1 MLIFQTIKTKKN
13 MSNLKSAIL
22 GMAVGDALG
31 VPVEFMSRQELKKD
45 PVISMRAY
53 GTHGQPIGT
62 WSDDSTMAFCLMETL
77 AKGYDLWDLATRFL
91 NWYRH
96 SYWTPHGD
104 VFDMGNA
111 TRQAILEFERGVEPT
126 EAGGKSFDS
135 NGNGSLMRIIPLLF
149 YIKDMEIEQR
159 WQLTKDVSSVTHG
172 HFISCFSCFI
182 YLEYARLL
190 LQGLDKFEAYKTM
203 IQTVNHFAV
212 AQDFPPKLLTT
223 FQRILD
229 AQESIEKLP
238 EDEIQ
243 SSGYV
248 LHSLE
253 ASFWCLLKYNSYSDT
268 VLAAVNLGS
277 DTDTTAAIA
286 GGLAGIL
293 YTEAGIPPV
302 WVANLVRYQDIL
314 DMIKRMENNVEM

>member
-1 MLIFQTIKTKKN
+1 

-31 VPVEFMSRQELKKD
+31 VPVEFMSRQELKRD

-62 WSDDSTMAFCLMETL
+62 WSDDSTMAFCLMEML
-77 AKGYDLWDLATRFL
+77 AKGYDLRDLATRFL

-111 TRQAILEFERGVEPT
+111 TRQAILQFERGVEPS
-126 EAGGKSFDS
+126 EAGGKSIDS

-149 YIKDMEIEQR
+149 YIKDMDIAQR
-159 WQLTKDVSSVTHG
+159 WQITKDVSSVTHG
-172 HFISCFSCFI
+172 HFISYFSCFI

-190 LQGLDKFEAYKTM
+190 LQGLDKSEAYKTM
-203 IQTVNHFAV
+203 IQTVNNFAL
-212 AQDFPPKLLTT
+212 AQDFSPKLLDT
-223 FQRILD
+223 FQRILN
-229 AQESIEKLP
+229 AKESIEKLP
-238 EDEIQ
+238 EHEIQ

-268 VLAAVNLGS
+268 VLAAVNMGS
-277 DTDTTAAIA
+277 DTDTTAAIV

-293 YTEAGIPPV
+293 YKEEGIPGT
-302 WVANLVRYQDIL
+302 WVANLVRYDDIVNL
-314 DMIKRMENNVEM
+314 IERMERKLRL